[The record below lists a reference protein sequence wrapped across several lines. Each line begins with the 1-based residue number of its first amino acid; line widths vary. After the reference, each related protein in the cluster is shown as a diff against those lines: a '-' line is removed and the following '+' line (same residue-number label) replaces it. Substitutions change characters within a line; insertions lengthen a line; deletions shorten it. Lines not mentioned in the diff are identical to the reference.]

1 MTLTCMQRPSRT
13 HTSPDSPPS
22 TSEAF
27 RCRLKRGRGTAGRL
41 SGRNML
47 AGAGM
52 MMAFVT
58 GPGRDTGSEVTF
70 TAFIQELQS
79 CSFPLLLLA
88 VLYNCVGVQLLSN
101 YSSLH
106 RCVG

>member
-13 HTSPDSPPS
+13 QTSPDSPPS
-22 TSEAF
+22 PSEAF

-58 GPGRDTGSEVTF
+58 GPGREQRLSQFEGSIT
-70 TAFIQELQS
+70 S
-79 CSFPLLLLA
+79 CYIESEE
-88 VLYNCVGVQLLSN
+88 
-101 YSSLH
+101 SSDFNL
-106 RCVG
+106 RA